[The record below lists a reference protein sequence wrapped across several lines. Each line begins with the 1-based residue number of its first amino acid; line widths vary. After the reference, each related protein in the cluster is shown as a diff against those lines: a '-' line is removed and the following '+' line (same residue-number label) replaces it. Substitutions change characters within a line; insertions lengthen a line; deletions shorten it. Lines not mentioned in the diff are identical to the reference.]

1 MIQKL
6 HSGPGILIG
15 LPTLGRPVSLD
26 WALAFKSL
34 NPPINFNVVFQILQ
48 GQEIGAARQAI
59 AELAVEK
66 KAKYLFFLGDDV
78 VVPSHTLRNLIY
90 RLDQDESIA
99 VVGGVYCAKATP
111 TFPLVFRGN
120 GQGSYWDWKIGE
132 FFECT
137 GLGMDCTLIR
147 VSAFEGLSKPW
158 FKTVDK
164 DSFLEGRNEAE
175 VWTEDLYFFNKLAQ
189 EKPDSKVYCDG
200 GVICDHIDVYGE
212 KKYTLPDTSLPLRQK
227 AVFKNKKCLII
238 GPPLE
243 LKDDSF
249 DITTFGDF
257 DGADY
262 RGQVAQMPFEE
273 GQFDF
278 CIAQGLGLNFQSYIH
293 EILRVVKS
301 GAKISLLPTEWMD
314 YSKIQNWCQMH
325 LPISGIVVDGNYI
338 ELVKA

>member
-6 HSGPGILIG
+6 HHGPGIVIG

-34 NPPINFNVVFQILQ
+34 SPPINFNVVFQILH
-48 GQEIGAARQAI
+48 GQEVGVARQAI

-78 VVPSHTLRNLIY
+78 VVPNHTLRNLIY

-147 VSAFEGLSKPW
+147 VSALEGLSKPW

-164 DSFLEGRNEAE
+164 DNFLDGKNEAE
-175 VWTEDLYFFNKLAQ
+175 MWTEDLFFFEKLAR
-189 EKPDSKVYCDG
+189 EKPELKVYCDG

-212 KKYTLPDTSLPLRQK
+212 KKYNLPVTSLPMRQK
-227 AVFKNKKCLII
+227 AVTKDKRCLII

-249 DITTFGDF
+249 DITTYGDF

-262 RGQVAQMPFEE
+262 RGPVSRMPFEE

-278 CIAQGLGLNFQSYIH
+278 CVAQGIGPNFQSYIN

-301 GAKISLLPTEWMD
+301 GAKISLLPQEWMD
-314 YSKIQNWCQMH
+314 CTKLRNYF
-325 LPISGIVVDGNYI
+325 ISLEGVKELMMDGNYI
-338 ELVKA
+338 QLTKV